1 MNGVILYGSHYG
13 SARRYAQALAESTG
27 IVAVP
32 YANAPQLAG
41 KHTIVYV
48 GALYAGGVL
57 GLRKTFRGFSPQ
69 EGQTILIVTVGLADP
84 NDPENRANIRTAL
97 QRQLSAEVLQRAKL
111 FHLRGGIDYSK
122 LSLGHRAAM
131 ALVYRAARRAP
142 EEKQTAE
149 NRALIET
156 YGQRVNFEDL
166 RALEPVLQAIPR

>member
-57 GLRKTFRGFSPQ
+57 GLSKTFRGFPRRKGRPFSSSPW
-69 EGQTILIVTVGLADP
+69 AWP
-84 NDPENRANIRTAL
+84 IRTIRKTAPT
-97 QRQLSAEVLQRAKL
+97 SAPPCSA
-111 FHLRGGIDYSK
+111 S
-122 LSLGHRAAM
+122 
-131 ALVYRAARRAP
+131 
-142 EEKQTAE
+142 
-149 NRALIET
+149 
-156 YGQRVNFEDL
+156 
-166 RALEPVLQAIPR
+166 

>member
-57 GLRKTFRGFSPQ
+57 GLSKTFRGFSPQ

-122 LSLGHRAAM
+122 LSLGTVRPWPSYT
-131 ALVYRAARRAP
+131 ALRAARPKKSRRR
-142 EEKQTAE
+142 KTA
-149 NRALIET
+149 RSSKPMASGSI
-156 YGQRVNFEDL
+156 L
-166 RALEPVLQAIPR
+166 RICAR

>member
-1 MNGVILYGSHYG
+1 MNSVILYGSHYG

-32 YANAPQLAG
+32 YTDAPRLSD
-41 KHTIVYV
+41 KHAIVYV

-57 GLRKTFRGFSPQ
+57 GLRKTFRGFAPK
-69 EGQTILIVTVGLADP
+69 EGQTILIATVGLADP
-84 NDPENRANIRTAL
+84 TDAENRANIRASL
-97 QRQLSAEVLQRAKL
+97 KRQLSVEVLERAKI
-111 FHLRGGIDYSK
+111 FHLRGGIDYQK

-131 ALVYRAARRAP
+131 ALLYQTARRVP

-156 YGQRVNFEDL
+156 YGQRVDFEDL
-166 RALEPVLQAIPR
+166 RALEPILQAIPR